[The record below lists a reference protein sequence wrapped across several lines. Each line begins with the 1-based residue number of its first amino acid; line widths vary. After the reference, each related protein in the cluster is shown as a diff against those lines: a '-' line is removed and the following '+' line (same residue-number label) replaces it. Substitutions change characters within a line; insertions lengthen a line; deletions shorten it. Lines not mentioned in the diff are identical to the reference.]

1 MIDSTTRE
9 HLKNKIKTT
18 QEELV
23 RLSFSKEKDPA
34 RHESLLRSLNDA
46 RNQLSRG
53 LYGIQS

>member
-9 HLKNKIKTT
+9 HLKNKIKAT

-23 RLSFSKEKDPA
+23 RLSFSKEKDPE

-53 LYGIQS
+53 LYGIQN